1 MRKLALGGRVFF
13 IAAVAAACA
22 REVNPDDGAMAGA
35 GGVGAVDGA
44 SGGRGGSA
52 LGSGGA
58 DEPGTGGSTEG
69 GSSVGGGRG
78 VVGGAAGMGAYG
90 GKPPI
95 GSAGATGAESGGGN
109 GAEPGTGGTDAMGG
123 NTGTGAGGTP
133 PITGGNTG
141 AGGRTGAA
149 GVSGATNET
158 GGVGTTGGSASQT
171 GGGGGSGG
179 MTPIGGCNNELL
191 VNAGFDS
198 GKGVGW
204 EEMSDWPG
212 IDLVVNEDDPA
223 LIAEGVS
230 PYAGSFLAWLG
241 GIPDNEWDHNVTLIQ
256 QRVLIPATA
265 SSLTLS
271 GRHLVQSTDD
281 PSAEYDEAYLEFDLD
296 DAVVWQSIR
305 LTNLSASTGW
315 VSFSKTTTD
324 LEDLAGKT
332 LLFYAYARTDLTG
345 KTSFF
350 LDSLSLVASCGR

>member
-1 MRKLALGGRVFF
+1 MV
-13 IAAVAAACA
+13 
-22 REVNPDDGAMAGA
+22 
-35 GGVGAVDGA
+35 
-44 SGGRGGSA
+44 
-52 LGSGGA
+52 
-58 DEPGTGGSTEG
+58 
-69 GSSVGGGRG
+69 
-78 VVGGAAGMGAYG
+78 AYG

-95 GSAGATGAESGGGN
+95 GSAGASVGGSGVAASGGTGAESGSGN

-133 PITGGNTG
+133 PITGGNTS
-141 AGGRTGAA
+141 AGGTTGAA
-149 GVSGATNET
+149 GGSGAANET
-158 GGVGTTGGSASQT
+158 GGGGTTGGSASQT
-171 GGGGGSGG
+171 GGSGGSGG

-198 GKGVGW
+198 GKGIGW

-223 LIAEGVS
+223 LTAEGVS

-256 QRVLIPATA
+256 QHVLIPATA

-271 GRHLVQSTDD
+271 GRHLVQSADD

-305 LTNLSASTGW
+305 LTNLGASSGW

-324 LEDLAGKT
+324 LEHLAGKT
-332 LLFYAYARTDLTG
+332 LLFYAYARTDPTG

>member
-1 MRKLALGGRVFF
+1 MALGGRVFF
-13 IAAVAAACA
+13 VAAAAAACA
-22 REVNPDDGAMAGA
+22 REVTPDDGAMAGA
-35 GGVGAVDGA
+35 GGDGA

-58 DEPGTGGSTEG
+58 DEPGTGGSTAG

-78 VVGGAAGMGAYG
+78 VVGGAAGMAAYG

-95 GSAGATGAESGGGN
+95 GSAGATGAESGSGN

-123 NTGTGAGGTP
+123 NSGAGSMTGAG
-133 PITGGNTG
+133 
-141 AGGRTGAA
+141 

-171 GGGGGSGG
+171 GGWGGSGG

-223 LIAEGVS
+223 LTAEGVS
-230 PYAGSFLAWLG
+230 PDAGSFLAWLG
-241 GIPDNEWDHNVTLIQ
+241 GIPDNEWDHYVTLIQ
-256 QRVLIPATA
+256 QRVLIPAGA

>member
-1 MRKLALGGRVFF
+1 MALGGRVFF
-13 IAAVAAACA
+13 IAAAAAACA
-22 REVNPDDGAMAGA
+22 REVTPDDGVMAGA
-35 GGVGAVDGA
+35 GGVGAVDRA

-52 LGSGGA
+52 LGPGGA
-58 DEPGTGGSTEG
+58 DEPGTGGSTAG

-78 VVGGAAGMGAYG
+78 VVGGSAGMGADG

-95 GSAGATGAESGGGN
+95 GAAGASVGGSGVAASGGTGAESGS
-109 GAEPGTGGTDAMGG
+109 GAEPGTGGTDPTGG

-149 GVSGATNET
+149 GA
-158 GGVGTTGGSASQT
+158 
-171 GGGGGSGG
+171 SGG
-179 MTPIGGCNNELL
+179 ETTGGCNNELL
-191 VNAGFDS
+191 VNAGFES

-223 LIAEGVS
+223 LTAEGVS

-271 GRHLVQSTDD
+271 GRHLVQSADD

-332 LLFYAYARTDLTG
+332 LLFYAYARTDPTG